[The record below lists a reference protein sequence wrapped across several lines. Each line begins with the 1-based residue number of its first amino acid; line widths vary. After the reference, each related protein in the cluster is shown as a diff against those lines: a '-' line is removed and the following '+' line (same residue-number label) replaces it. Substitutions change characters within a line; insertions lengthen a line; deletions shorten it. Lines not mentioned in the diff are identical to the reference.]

1 MPHLPFN
8 SVCGYNYSAESYAG
22 RIQSCPEI
30 KVKIRELGV
39 VGMNVWW
46 MKYLVAQEDLNIL
59 HIFNHKSPAL
69 FYWNSVIYL
78 NDETESPRDWIIC
91 TLNKGS

>member
-1 MPHLPFN
+1 MCHIFPLIVFVDIIIVQ
-8 SVCGYNYSAESYAG
+8 SCAG

-30 KVKIRELGV
+30 KVKIRELV
-39 VGMNVWW
+39 VGMNIRW

-59 HIFNHKSPAL
+59 HSFDHKSPDL

-78 NDETESPRDWIIC
+78 NDETESPRD
-91 TLNKGS
+91 